1 MACDKLE
8 VNCVKVIYDDTDV
21 FVSLGVYVFRKVEK
35 LMEAFRTSWSLID
48 INETAKKHAEI
59 LPLLIDARAPSGCD
73 SLPKLYGTGKKT
85 VIKHLKDQNLSLSSL
100 GDTAASLANVYAKS
114 TKLIPSYYGIQ
125 NMNNLSEVRF
135 SAWGKRTGKNLTSTP
150 KLEFLPP
157 TRKNFLLRVLRAHYQ
172 VWSGKVASNHDL
184 WKWTRVMQKVLL

>member
-1 MACDKLE
+1 MKS
-8 VNCVKVIYDDTDV
+8 
-21 FVSLGVYVFRKVEK
+21 FG
-35 LMEAFRTSWSLID
+35 TSQSLID

-59 LPLLIDARAPSGCD
+59 LPSLMDTRALSGCN
-73 SLPKLYGTGKKT
+73 SVPTLYGTRKKT

-135 SAWGKRTGKNLTSTP
+135 S
-150 KLEFLPP
+150 
-157 TRKNFLLRVLRAHYQ
+157 V
-172 VWSGKVASNHDL
+172 
-184 WKWTRVMQKVLL
+184 